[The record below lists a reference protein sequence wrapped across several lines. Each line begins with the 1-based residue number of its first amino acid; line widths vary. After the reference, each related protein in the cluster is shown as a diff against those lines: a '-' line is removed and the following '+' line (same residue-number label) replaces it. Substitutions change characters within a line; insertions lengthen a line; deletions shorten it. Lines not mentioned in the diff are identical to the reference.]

1 MKRDNFTLI
10 HTTDGAPKFN
20 NEAQVLTSST
30 GRMVAYGQMTH
41 DEARRLAACWNACLG
56 VSTKWLEESK
66 SIVLLAEPISDR
78 FKALELANCTM
89 LEALQAISG
98 GNLMAGKE
106 TWTTADVVLKH
117 QKIARAAVA
126 SVNGGAS

>member
-1 MKRDNFTLI
+1 MTISLT
-10 HTTDGAPKFN
+10 HTTDGLAECN
-20 NEAQVLTSST
+20 NVAQVLTSST

-89 LEALQAISG
+89 LEALQAIAG
-98 GNLMAGKE
+98 GNVMADQDA
-106 TWTTADVVLKH
+106 WTMAEVVLKH

-126 SVNGGAS
+126 SVEGRPA